1 MGELSQVVLVYRDGS
16 WLFPRP
22 YVIAFRVCCVGVVFN
37 PPMATDRSVS
47 AHVDDVV
54 KAPQASLRPLLAV
67 VHRQSTTD
75 AATLA

>member
-16 WLFPRP
+16 WLFPRL
-22 YVIAFRVCCVGVVFN
+22 YVIALRVCCVGVVFN

-47 AHVDDVV
+47 THVDDVV

-67 VHRQSTTD
+67 VHRQSTPDT
-75 AATLA
+75 AALA